1 MGSGMST
8 LPLQHHRLAR
18 LRLDS
23 GGTLHDVEQ
32 AYTLD
37 GTLNAAAD
45 NLIVVF
51 HSLTGDAQ
59 PRRWWQ
65 GVVGP
70 DCAIDTDRY
79 AVLCVNLVGS
89 CYGTRWRAHD
99 GKDTVQ
105 ISTRDMATAA
115 AELVQDLGAS
125 RPALVTGGS
134 LGGMVALEWA
144 ASFPDAAH
152 AVVSFAAPAAHTAQA
167 IAWGHVQRRALQ
179 IGGAEGLALARM
191 AAMISYRSAGEFQ
204 SRFGREQRDDGR
216 FQVQSYLEHQAD
228 KLVERFDR
236 DTYLL
241 LLDVMD
247 THDVGRGRGD
257 IATALT
263 AYQGRLFGIGI
274 SGDLLYSEHDVRQ
287 WTEVAG
293 AQYRQIDSIHGHD
306 AFLLERDQVAAI
318 LAEALDGGQQLRDSR
333 TLSRPTALNRAGG
346 L

>member
-1 MGSGMST
+1 MT
-8 LPLQHHRLAR
+8 KLPLRRQRLAR
-18 LRLDS
+18 LPLLS

-37 GTLNAAAD
+37 GSLNAAGD
-45 NLIVVF
+45 NLVVVF

-70 DCAIDTDRY
+70 GCAIDTDRH
-79 AVLCVNLVGS
+79 AVLCVNLIGS
-89 CYGTRWRAHD
+89 CYGTRWQAHE
-99 GKDTVQ
+99 GEGTLR
-105 ISTRDMATAA
+105 ISTRDMAAA
-115 AELVQDLGAS
+115 AAALVQELGAS

-144 ASFPDAAH
+144 ASFPEAAQ

-179 IGGAEGLALARM
+179 IGGPEGLALARI

-204 SRFGREQRDDGR
+204 TRFGREQRDDGR
-216 FQVQSYLEHQAD
+216 FQMQSYLDHQAD

-236 DTYLL
+236 DTYLT

-247 THDVGRGRGD
+247 AHDVALGRGD
-257 IATALT
+257 VAAALGSF
-263 AYQGRLFGIGI
+263 QGRLYGVGI

-287 WTEVAG
+287 WTEMAG
-293 AQYRQIDSIHGHD
+293 GQYRQIDSIHGHD

-318 LAEALDGGQQLRDSR
+318 LAEALDAAGQPRHRRSV
-333 TLSRPTALNRAGG
+333 SRPAAVGRAGG
-346 L
+346 LT